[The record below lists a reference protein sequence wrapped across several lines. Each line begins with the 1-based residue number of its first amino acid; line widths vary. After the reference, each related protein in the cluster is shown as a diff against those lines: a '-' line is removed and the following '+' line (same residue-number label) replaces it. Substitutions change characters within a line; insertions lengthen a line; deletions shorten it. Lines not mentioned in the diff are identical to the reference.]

1 MSNMS
6 KGKTMK
12 VYGITGSI
20 ACGKSTVTHYLIER
34 GYLVVDADLISRNA
48 LTIDQECILKVQ
60 ELFGCVK
67 DGIVD
72 RKALGRIVFHD
83 KNAKK
88 QLEAIIHPYVILKM
102 KEEIEKNK
110 DFAPEFT
117 ENVSDEAVVSFR
129 KIIRNKKTKK
139 AEKTEEKPQEEM
151 ERTSVFSYAA
161 TACLVLAVLA
171 VGAGFYRNYG
181 GLPVQPEDDYAVTV
195 MSGKTEEDAS
205 EEKQA
210 ENDTNQIQD
219 VSKQEKSPEEQL
231 ERNASVTPQI
241 TQEAADTEISDE
253 TGNSWQDSESDF
265 VNEVEAAEQIKAEE
279 PAETVDQT
287 ETFSQEADERK
298 IKKQSTNVEEQTDSS
313 AQTSSDGIYE
323 TYVIKP
329 GDTLYQISISHYGNM
344 DAIPE
349 ICRLNNLEENQVI
362 YPGQMIVL
370 P

>member
-1 MSNMS
+1 
-6 KGKTMK
+6 MK
-12 VYGITGSI
+12 KIKILRRNLQKMCLTRRLYLF
-20 ACGKSTVTHYLIER
+20 GKSSGTRKQRKQKRQRKSPRRKWSVP
-34 GYLVVDADLISRNA
+34 
-48 LTIDQECILKVQ
+48 
-60 ELFGCVK
+60 LF
-67 DGIVD
+67 
-72 RKALGRIVFHD
+72 
-83 KNAKK
+83 
-88 QLEAIIHPYVILKM
+88 
-102 KEEIEKNK
+102 
-110 DFAPEFT
+110 
-117 ENVSDEAVVSFR
+117 
-129 KIIRNKKTKK
+129 
-139 AEKTEEKPQEEM
+139 
-151 ERTSVFSYAA
+151 FSYAA

-231 ERNASVTPQI
+231 ERNASVTPKI

-265 VNEVEAAEQIKAEE
+265 ANEAEAAEQTETEK

-298 IKKQSTNVEEQTDSS
+298 IKKQSTNAEEQTDSS

>member
-1 MSNMS
+1 MNGEPL
-6 KGKTMK
+6 KKHIIDTVKEWQMK
-12 VYGITGSI
+12 IGYRPESMKLYYPAVSLAELLDLPEDAEKEQLQRALLGFAEKEEAFFFFENGLM
-20 ACGKSTVTHYLIER
+20 VRQR
-34 GYLVVDADLISRNA
+34 GYYIYYEKNPLM
-48 LTIDQECILKVQ
+48 QE
-60 ELFGCVK
+60 
-67 DGIVD
+67 
-72 RKALGRIVFHD
+72 
-83 KNAKK
+83 
-88 QLEAIIHPYVILKM
+88 YM
-102 KEEIEKNK
+102 IEKNK

-231 ERNASVTPQI
+231 ERNASVTPKI

-265 VNEVEAAEQIKAEE
+265 ANEAEAAERTETEE

-298 IKKQSTNVEEQTDSS
+298 IKKQSTNAEEQTDFS

>member
-1 MSNMS
+1 M
-6 KGKTMK
+6 
-12 VYGITGSI
+12 
-20 ACGKSTVTHYLIER
+20 
-34 GYLVVDADLISRNA
+34 
-48 LTIDQECILKVQ
+48 
-60 ELFGCVK
+60 
-67 DGIVD
+67 
-72 RKALGRIVFHD
+72 
-83 KNAKK
+83 
-88 QLEAIIHPYVILKM
+88 
-102 KEEIEKNK
+102 IEKNK

-231 ERNASVTPQI
+231 ERNASVTPKI

>member
-1 MSNMS
+1 MLMLMEPAEKEEAFFFFENGLM
-6 KGKTMK
+6 
-12 VYGITGSI
+12 VRQ
-20 ACGKSTVTHYLIER
+20 R
-34 GYLVVDADLISRNA
+34 GYYIYYEKNPLM
-48 LTIDQECILKVQ
+48 QE
-60 ELFGCVK
+60 
-67 DGIVD
+67 
-72 RKALGRIVFHD
+72 
-83 KNAKK
+83 
-88 QLEAIIHPYVILKM
+88 YM
-102 KEEIEKNK
+102 IEKNK

-231 ERNASVTPQI
+231 ERNASVTPKI

-265 VNEVEAAEQIKAEE
+265 ANEAEAAEQTETEE

-298 IKKQSTNVEEQTDSS
+298 IKKQSTNAEEQTDSS
-313 AQTSSDGIYE
+313 AQTSSDAY
-323 TYVIKP
+323 TK
-329 GDTLYQISISHYGNM
+329 LM
-344 DAIPE
+344 
-349 ICRLNNLEENQVI
+349 
-362 YPGQMIVL
+362 
-370 P
+370 

>member
-1 MSNMS
+1 M
-6 KGKTMK
+6 GKNTGRPGKIFSGTGNNRLVFSRPQMYMETDELLTRIHLRYFGGEK
-12 VYGITGSI
+12 VLMLMEPAEKEEAFFFFENGLM
-20 ACGKSTVTHYLIER
+20 VRQR
-34 GYLVVDADLISRNA
+34 GYYIYYEKNPLM
-48 LTIDQECILKVQ
+48 QE
-60 ELFGCVK
+60 
-67 DGIVD
+67 
-72 RKALGRIVFHD
+72 
-83 KNAKK
+83 
-88 QLEAIIHPYVILKM
+88 YM
-102 KEEIEKNK
+102 IEKNK

-231 ERNASVTPQI
+231 ERNASVTPKI

-265 VNEVEAAEQIKAEE
+265 ANEAEAAEQTETEE

-298 IKKQSTNVEEQTDSS
+298 IKKQSTNAEEQTDSS